1 MQIILLQRIVNL
13 GKLGETVDVK
23 PGYGRNFLIPQGKA
37 LPATKANIEKFEAR
51 RAELEA
57 EEAKEIASAQ
67 ERADALTDVNVIMR
81 AKSGDEGKLFG
92 SIGTRDI
99 AEALTNSGLEVD
111 RSEVKL
117 PEGTLR
123 QIGEYNVDIQLHH
136 DVTASILV
144 TILSEDGDDEDQAVE
159 EDDNEAADENEDYS
173 EE

>member
-23 PGYGRNFLIPQGKA
+23 PGYGRNFLIPHGKA
-37 LPATKANIEKFEAR
+37 LPATAANIEKFEAR

-57 EEAKEIASAQ
+57 EEKKELDTAQ

-111 RSEVKL
+111 RAEIKL
-117 PEGTLR
+117 PEGALR
-123 QIGEYNVDIQLHH
+123 QVGEYNVDIQLHH
-136 DVTASILV
+136 DVTATILV
-144 TILSEDGDDEDQAVE
+144 TILSEDGDDQAE
-159 EDDNEAADENEDYS
+159 EAESEEDYS

>member
-51 RAELEA
+51 RAEP
-57 EEAKEIASAQ
+57 EEAKEIAVAQ

-111 RSEVKL
+111 RAEIKL

-123 QIGEYNVDIQLHH
+123 QVGEYNVDIQLHH

-144 TILSEDGDDEDQAVE
+144 TILSEDGNNEDSAE
-159 EDDNEAADENEDYS
+159 EEAAEEDYS

>member
-1 MQIILLQRIVNL
+1 MQVILLQRIVNL

-23 PGYGRNFLIPQGKA
+23 AGYGRNYLIPQGKA
-37 LPATKANIEKFEAR
+37 LPATPANIEKFEAR

-57 EEAKEIASAQ
+57 IEAEELAAAQ
-67 ERADALTDVNVIMR
+67 KRADALTDVNVIMR
-81 AKSGDEGKLFG
+81 AKSGEDGKLFG

-99 AEALTNSGLEVD
+99 ADALTKSGLEVD

-136 DVTASILV
+136 DIFASILV
-144 TILSEDGDDEDQAVE
+144 TILSEDGDQAAQQQEAE
-159 EDDNEAADENEDYS
+159 EDAE
-173 EE
+173 